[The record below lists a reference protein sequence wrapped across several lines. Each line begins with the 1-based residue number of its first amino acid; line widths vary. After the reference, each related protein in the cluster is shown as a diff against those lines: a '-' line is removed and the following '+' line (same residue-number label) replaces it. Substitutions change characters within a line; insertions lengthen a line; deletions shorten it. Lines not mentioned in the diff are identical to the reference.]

1 MARMHSRKKGKSGS
15 SKPATKTVPSWVK
28 LSADEAIEVIVKKAK
43 EGMNSSEVGIFMRD
57 EHGIPD
63 IKTLT
68 GKKVGKIFEEAKIN
82 SELPEDLLALVRKAA
97 VIRKHLELNHK
108 DETAKRGLLLT
119 ESKVRRLTKH
129 HKAAG
134 KLDASWKYNPKELG
148 AYLD

>member
-28 LSADEAIEVIVKKAK
+28 LSAEEATEIIVKKAK
-43 EGMNSSEVGIFMRD
+43 DGMSASEVGIFMRD

-68 GKKVGKIFEEAKIN
+68 GKKVGKIYSEAKIET
-82 SELPEDLLALVRKAA
+82 ELPEDLLSLVRKAA
-97 VIRKHLELNHK
+97 VIRKHLEDNHK
-108 DETAKRGLLLT
+108 DETAKRGLTLT
-119 ESKVRRLTKH
+119 ESKVRRLARH
-129 HKAAG
+129 HKSVG
-134 KLDASWKYNPKELG
+134 KLEMTWKYDPKNLG